1 MAKRSSKRKRTS
13 KNIPG
18 LSKKILKVLRNH
30 HNQTFNYK
38 QLADVL
44 DITNANGRNQII
56 KKLATLVKSKQ
67 IAQAE
72 RGKFKINEEV
82 NYYEGVL
89 DMTTRKYGYVIV
101 EELEEDVYIPQ
112 KNINKAFDGDRV
124 KIYVYR
130 KRTNK

>member
-30 HNQTFNYK
+30 PNQTFNYK

-82 NYYEGVL
+82 NL
-89 DMTTRKYGYVIV
+89 
-101 EELEEDVYIPQ
+101 
-112 KNINKAFDGDRV
+112 
-124 KIYVYR
+124 
-130 KRTNK
+130 